1 MNNRIGPTVKYVAMV
16 VLHNFWYAINTTA
29 YHMGRYSLQFLLMG
43 NYLVEPLLVFFVMAI
58 GYRVVYLTFESIS
71 TSYLGT
77 KYIGT
82 ILMVVRLQ
90 APAQLSNSPQA
101 NSAAFPLHMSFKY
114 TLVAYL

>member
-1 MNNRIGPTVKYVAMV
+1 MNNRIGPTVKYVAME
-16 VLHNFWYAINTTA
+16 VLHTFWYAINTTA

-58 GYRVVYLTFESIS
+58 GYLNVIP
-71 TSYLGT
+71 T

-90 APAQLSNSPQA
+90 APAQLSKSPQA